1 MTHCVVCIWLAC
13 FYYVAILMKQ
23 IIFIRHGKAEE
34 KWPKIDD
41 WSRQLVEKWEQKTI
55 KHITAIRDK
64 ITRVDAII
72 SSWSWRCKMTAEI
85 VALELWIERNMIQ
98 YHSGL
103 RSDDYQALVWM
114 IRSFPVSRKHVVVV
128 WHNDSL
134 SEGAMA
140 LTNAPLDSIVKS
152 WLVGLSFSVEDWAL
166 VDKKNNSEVWQYN
179 GE

>member
-1 MTHCVVCIWLAC
+1 
-13 FYYVAILMKQ
+13 MKQ
-23 IIFIRHGKAEE
+23 IIFLRHWKAEE

-41 WSRQLVEKWEQKTI
+41 WSRQLIEKWEQKTI
-55 KHITAIRDK
+55 KHIAAIRDR

-72 SSWSWRCKMTAEI
+72 SSGAWRTKMTAEV
-85 VALELWIERNMIQ
+85 VALELWIERHMIQ
-98 YHSGL
+98 YHSWL
-103 RSDDYQALVWM
+103 RSDDYEAIVGM
-114 IRSFPVSRKHVVVV
+114 IRSFPTSWKSVMIV

-134 SEGAMA
+134 SDAAMA
-140 LTNAPLDSIVKS
+140 LTNAPLDSILKS